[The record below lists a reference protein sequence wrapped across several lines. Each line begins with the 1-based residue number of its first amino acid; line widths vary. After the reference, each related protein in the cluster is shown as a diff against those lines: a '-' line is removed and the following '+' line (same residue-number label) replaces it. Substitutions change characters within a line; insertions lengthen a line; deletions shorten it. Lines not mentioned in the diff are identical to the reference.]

1 MRRLLLILAVLL
13 CSAVAAWGE
22 PPEIILE
29 SAKYTETSQ
38 DVDLN
43 AITPY
48 KEMLFTFLFNTPGN
62 TVYLDVNIATGA
74 RNEAQTHTLTATGQL
89 RHSARFS
96 LISLEDGHITLTAR
110 NTAGESSTF
119 TQAMRAIEGTPPE
132 GINHIRVNLIPS
144 EIRLGVGEQLE
155 VTASGDP
162 EITIFNDGFW
172 EIVDTTIAEV
182 NSDFPFFAYVRGL
195 QDGETTLKYTVH
207 DRIQDIYGTATAKV
221 IVGDAPAIT
230 HSAPVISLSSA
241 KYQDTGGDADL
252 DAIIPG
258 RQVALVFNIEDE
270 GDSVAVNYSIE
281 TPSRRNIGGHT
292 LSEKP
297 FKLEDWILLYS
308 FETGSIRIAV
318 SNGIGQEATFERVIK
333 AVKGVPAPTPQ
344 NQPDNK
350 IETDGGGGGC
360 NNGFFGLAILAAI
373 ILKKRAGKN
382 Q

>member
-13 CSAVAAWGE
+13 CSAIAAWGE

-48 KEMLFTFLFNTPGN
+48 KEMLFTFLFNTPEN
-62 TVYLDVNIATGA
+62 MVYLDVNIATGT
-74 RNEAQTHTLTATGQL
+74 RNEAQTHTITATGQL
-89 RHSARFS
+89 RHGARFS

-132 GINHIRVNLIPS
+132 EASQIRVNLIPS

-155 VTASGDP
+155 ITASGDP

-172 EIVDTTIAEV
+172 EIADTTIAEV
-182 NSDFPFFAYVRGL
+182 DSDFPFSAYVRGL

-221 IVGDAPAIT
+221 IVGEPLAAPLPD
-230 HSAPVISLSSA
+230 PVISLSSA
-241 KYQDTGGDADL
+241 KYQDTGEGADL

-258 RQVALVFNIEDE
+258 RQVALVFDIEDY
-270 GDSVAVNYSIE
+270 GDEIAVNYSIG
-281 TPSRRNIGGHT
+281 TPSRRNTGGHT

-297 FKLEDWILLYS
+297 FRFENWILLYS
-308 FETGSIRIAV
+308 LETGSIIITV
-318 SNGIGQEATFERVIK
+318 SNEIGMEATFEREIR
-333 AVKGVPAPTPQ
+333 AVAGTPAPV
-344 NQPDNK
+344 QPDPSNSGNK
-350 IETDGGGGGC
+350 TDGGGGGC
-360 NNGFFGLAILAAI
+360 NGGFLGLAILAAI
-373 ILKKRAGKN
+373 ALRRR
-382 Q
+382 